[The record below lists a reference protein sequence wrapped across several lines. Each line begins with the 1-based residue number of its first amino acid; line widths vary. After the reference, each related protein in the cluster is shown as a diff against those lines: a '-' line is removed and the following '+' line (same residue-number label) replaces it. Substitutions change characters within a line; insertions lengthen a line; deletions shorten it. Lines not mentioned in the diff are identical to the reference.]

1 MVFSNDMKKQGG
13 KIFNS
18 CHNLIGIQGFTLLE
32 VMIAVALIAIGLVT
46 LFGSQSRS
54 LSRVSEAKFNNIAPI
69 LASTKLA
76 EMESGILSMADNQG
90 DFGADYP
97 DYTWHLEVEDVD
109 VPNRQIPAGITKK
122 LQRLSLAVSWGETK
136 FLYTL
141 TSYVQRKE

>member
-1 MVFSNDMKKQGG
+1 MKMQGR
-13 KIFNS
+13 KFFNS
-18 CHNLIGIQGFTLLE
+18 CHHLHGTPGFTLLE
-32 VMIAVALIAIGLVT
+32 VMIAVALIAIGFVT

-54 LSRVSEAKFNNIAPI
+54 LSRVTEAKFNNIAPI

-90 DFGADYP
+90 DFGVDFP
-97 DYTWHLEVEDVD
+97 DYTWRLDVEDVD
-109 VPNRQIPAGITKK
+109 LPNKQLPAGITTK
-122 LQRLSLAVSWGETK
+122 LQRVSLAVSWGEIK